1 MKLSVGKNN
10 TNFKP
15 IEINSI
21 EELCETI
28 TKTNYSQSIYK
39 DNYRNLK
46 NFFSAE
52 IIALDVDNE
61 NEGDNH
67 TIDEAVA
74 LFKDYKHIIA
84 PSRSHRKD
92 KGGKVADRF
101 RIILFLS
108 EPIINVKD
116 FTATW
121 HSINKLYSAIDAAC
135 KDASRYF
142 YPSPD
147 VYSKNPA
154 GKLWPVAKHVEA
166 PVKEDIDV
174 VLGSNKGQLAA
185 LTLDFLLNGA
195 PQGKRNDRLFKASK
209 DMQEQGYTQEETVN
223 RVQAMVDKGGSWA
236 HSELSERDL
245 QTIASAFTQEPK
257 YTKRQGELTKN
268 ASFKF
273 KSAKELLNSNEKV
286 NWVVDN
292 LLTEGGFSVMAGP
305 PKSGKSTL
313 MRQLVLAI
321 TRGEEFLGRKAKTGK
336 VIYLALEEQEA
347 VLKDQYKTSGLK
359 DNDNLIIHTGG
370 VQTEDPILDLRSAIV
385 DFEPS
390 LVVIDTL
397 FLLMQIESINDYRQ
411 VNEAMAKF
419 RNLARE
425 LNTHIITV
433 HHTKKDNEAS
443 GANRILG
450 SSAIHGAVD
459 SALILTVEDKRRFIT
474 TSQRFGKTFYDQ
486 ELVFDVDTATYFLGA
501 NNKNKD
507 F

>member
-1 MKLSVGKNN
+1 MKISTSLNN

-15 IEINSI
+15 VEINSI

-52 IIALDVDNE
+52 IIAVDVDNE
-61 NEGDNH
+61 NEGDNN
-67 TIDEAVA
+67 TIDQAVEM
-74 LFKDYKHIIA
+74 FKEYKHIIA
-84 PSRSHRKD
+84 PSRSHRKE
-92 KGGKVADRF
+92 KNGKVADRF
-101 RIILFLS
+101 RVILFLS
-108 EPIINVKD
+108 EPITNTKD

-121 HSINKLYSAIDAAC
+121 HSIHKVYPAIDTAC

-142 YPSPD
+142 YPSPE
-147 VYSKNPA
+147 VYSKNPT
-154 GKLWPVAKHVEA
+154 GKLWPVSKYTEEPPAAV
-166 PVKEDIDV
+166 DLDV
-174 VLGSNKGQLAA
+174 VLGKGQLAA

-209 DMQEQGYTQEETVN
+209 DMQEQGYSKDECIARINKMIQS
-223 RVQAMVDKGGSWA
+223 GGSWA
-236 HSELSERDL
+236 HKELVARDL
-245 QTIASAFTQEPK
+245 QTIDSAYNQDPK
-257 YTKRQGELTKN
+257 YSKRDGELTKN
-268 ASFKF
+268 PTFTFKT
-273 KSAKELLNSNEKV
+273 AKGLLESTEQV

-292 LLTEGGFSVMAGP
+292 LLTEGGMSVMAGP

-313 MRQLVLAI
+313 MRQLVLAVS
-321 TRGEEFLGRKAKTGK
+321 RGGEFLGRKVKAGK
-336 VIYLALEEQEA
+336 VIYLALEEQEG
-347 VLKDQYKTSGLK
+347 VLKDQYKTSGLTE
-359 DNDNLIIHTGG
+359 NDNMIIHTGG
-370 VQTEDPILDLRSAIV
+370 VQTEDPILDLRSAIL

-390 LVVIDTL
+390 IVVIDTL

-425 LNTHIITV
+425 TNTHIITV
-433 HHTKKDNEAS
+433 HHTKKDGES
-443 GANRILG
+443 TGANRILG

-459 SALILTVEDKRRFIT
+459 SALILTVEDKRRFFT

-486 ELVFDVDTATYFLGA
+486 ELVFDKDTATYLLGN